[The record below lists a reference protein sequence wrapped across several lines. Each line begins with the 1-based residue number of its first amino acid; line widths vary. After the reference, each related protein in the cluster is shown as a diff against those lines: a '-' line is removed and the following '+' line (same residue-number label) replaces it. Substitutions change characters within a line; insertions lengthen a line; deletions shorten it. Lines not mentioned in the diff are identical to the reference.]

1 MTFWRTLITPGYLSH
16 HSILDLNC
24 HLRGTECRASAT
36 WFCNVPFYPES
47 HHPKCRLSLGEVH
60 TNVCMYTYI
69 IYWTA
74 GSSTI
79 LVFIALLLS
88 AYFRLDLLLTRLNE
102 KILTFFSIVLDIFSI
117 ISHFIPCS
125 NIVRVGSSTRQN
137 KKVKQNKTKQK
148 HAPQVWTQ
156 KRPLLKSEEVPTS
169 AAVSIYLPW
178 GCDDPWHR
186 LRLTLVA

>member
-36 WFCNVPFYPES
+36 WFCNVLFYPEP

-88 AYFRLDLLLTRLNE
+88 AYFRLDLLLTWLNE
-102 KILTFFSIVLDIFSI
+102 KILTFFSIVLDIFSII

-137 KKVKQNKTKQK
+137 KKVKQNKTKTCSSSLNPEK
-148 HAPQVWTQ
+148 APSQVWRGTNF
-156 KRPLLKSEEVPTS
+156 RSCLHIPSMRLWWPL
-169 AAVSIYLPW
+169 A
-178 GCDDPWHR
+178 
-186 LRLTLVA
+186 